1 MPIDTVTVHDGGAGG
16 KRPVLRDTRDG
27 VHATE
32 TLFNGGFPVND
43 AHGATVMRAEKAPFT
58 FRRRHLLL
66 DVSAASQQRPVL
78 TVERSPTLFEV
89 RRRWNVYSGDST
101 SQSNLLFVAVEAPLF
116 SSGKVHVHLTG
127 RRGDRDPDFVVHS
140 HGFFGREYTVSRSG
154 AVLAQIDSA
163 PARLLDV
170 LFGLL
175 AHSITVNAGVDHAFV
190 VALTVILAEIRHDD
204 AERRRRQQLQ
214 RTRNSR

>member
-1 MPIDTVTVHDGGAGG
+1 VVSARYCAPHATAFT
-16 KRPVLRDTRDG
+16 
-27 VHATE
+27 ATE
-32 TLFNGGFPVND
+32 TLFNGFPVND

-66 DVSAASQQRPVL
+66 DVSAASHQRPVL

-101 SQSNLLFVAVEAPLF
+101 SQSDLLFVAVEAPLF

-127 RRGDRDPDFVVHS
+127 RGDRDPDFVVHS
-140 HGFFGREYTVSRSG
+140 HGFFRSEYTVSRGG
-154 AVLAQIDSA
+154 AALARIDSA

-204 AERRRRQQLQ
+204 AERRRRQHAQ
-214 RTRNSR
+214 NSR